1 MVNQMY
7 KFTDVDFTVTAQNA
21 HFLTARKIRINLAQ
35 EYVKFE
41 VPTEHIDVVSDTVL
55 TFYLT
60 QEETGLFSTR
70 EKCYIQINYL
80 NSAGK
85 RVPTNIKPFDVFP
98 NLLNEVM
105 HE

>member
-41 VPTEHIDVVSDTVL
+41 E
-55 TFYLT
+55 
-60 QEETGLFSTR
+60 
-70 EKCYIQINYL
+70 
-80 NSAGK
+80 
-85 RVPTNIKPFDVFP
+85 
-98 NLLNEVM
+98 
-105 HE
+105 